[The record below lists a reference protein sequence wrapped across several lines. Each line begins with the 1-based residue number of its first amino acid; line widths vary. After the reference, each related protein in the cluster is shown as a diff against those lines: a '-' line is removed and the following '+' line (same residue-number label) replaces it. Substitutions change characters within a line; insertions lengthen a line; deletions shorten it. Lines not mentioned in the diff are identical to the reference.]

1 MHSILLVDDQE
12 VFRSPLAEALREQ
25 GYDVREAGTAPQ
37 ALEIAMRRKP
47 DIILL
52 DLAMPNIDGFELL
65 RYFRSR
71 AVFRTVPVIFL
82 TAYARRDYLAR
93 AASMGVKDYLLKSSF
108 SLKDL
113 LERIETHLGTPY
125 QPRTLD
131 SSYASASSSQ
141 AIPISAVSESRNEA
155 AGELDAASKRYDRRE
170 FLEHIAVRSF
180 PTAVA
185 EILALAADS
194 RSSLGDMESV
204 LRRDPGLSAQVMAMA
219 NSAGLRRGG
228 ITTNL
233 EDALRT
239 LGMSTVVRIVSSVSV
254 LRPEELSSGWGRDLR
269 HLWSHSIAAAMV
281 CQRLQDPVQE
291 SFGFLLGLLHEL
303 PALLCMA
310 HLREEWPSLRDQGI
324 RNGWDLPTT
333 IGKVFD
339 AEFVE
344 LARDVVDSMKLPDA
358 IAVPLREYHEFYLAE
373 RPMEPRQSARSIEIA
388 HQMAVVLGRSGG
400 VLAHVSPLRADF
412 VNQFHGVPSLGGDLL
427 PLDALIAQWEII
439 SGMRMDPVSE
449 FPIESPRVLLWRSN
463 TWFAPDPVETLLQ
476 KICRVQRVDLLEE
489 LESEADLKI
498 LVADPGSPEWDVAQR
513 LRGRVLVL
521 HRGGLGDTA
530 PPRTLRTM
538 RLPVTEARLTKLFQD
553 L

>member
-25 GYDVREAGTAPQ
+25 GYEVREAGTAPL
-37 ALEIAMRRKP
+37 ALEMAMRSKP

-113 LERIETHLGTPY
+113 LERIETHMGAPY

-131 SSYASASSSQ
+131 SSYTSASSSQ
-141 AIPISAVSESRNEA
+141 AIPISVVSESRSDA
-155 AGELDAASKRYDRRE
+155 TSELDPGSKRYDRRA

-180 PTAVA
+180 PSAVA
-185 EILALAADS
+185 EILALAADP

-228 ITTNL
+228 ISTNL

-254 LRPEELSSGWGRDLR
+254 LKHDELSSGWGRDLR
-269 HLWSHSIAAAMV
+269 HLWSHCLAAAMV
-281 CQRLQDPVQE
+281 CQRLQDPSQE

-310 HLREEWPSLRDQGI
+310 HLREDWQSLRDQGI
-324 RNGWDLPTT
+324 RNGWDLSTT
-333 IGKVFD
+333 IGKGFD
-339 AEFVE
+339 VEFVE
-344 LARDVVDSMKLPDA
+344 LARDVVDRMKLPEA
-358 IAVPLREYHEFYLAE
+358 IAMPLREYHEFYLAN
-373 RPMEPRQSARSIEIA
+373 RPMEPRQSARSIEVA
-388 HQMAVVLGRSGG
+388 HQIAVVLGRSGG
-400 VLAHVSPLRADF
+400 VLAHVSPLRADL
-412 VNQFHGVPSLGGDLL
+412 VRMFHGVGTLGGDLL
-427 PLDALIAQWEII
+427 PLDALVAQWETI
-439 SGMRMDPVSE
+439 SGMRTDPVSE
-449 FPIESPRVLLWRSN
+449 FPTESPRILFWRSDA
-463 TWFAPDPVETLLQ
+463 WFAPDPVETLLQ
-476 KICRVQRVDLLEE
+476 KISRAQRVDLLEE
-489 LESEADLKI
+489 LENEADLKI
-498 LVADPGSPEWDVAQR
+498 LLAEPGSPEWGVAQR

-521 HRGGLGDTA
+521 HRGGLGDAA
-530 PPRTLRTM
+530 PPRTLRTL
-538 RLPVTEARLTKLFQD
+538 RLPVTEAGLTKIFQD